1 MLLNPIANLIP
12 WLPEAIKTAVTVAIY
27 ALYDLFNAA
36 GKFIVDAYNE
46 YAIFTLHVVIIALYG
61 KHLFSKDV
69 KTRYHAALK
78 TIGEHKPKET
88 HFNDESY
95 TKVIKAKKEHDG
107 IVATLYSLSAL
118 VLSILIT
125 NILVPNFY
133 QFAITERSEQNAYSN
148 KRSTNR
154 SPYNSYIKNLTIIH
168 EPNTFPLTL
177 TRQHESSKAMKKK
190 SLNVYHLSATENTL
204 RKMPKFN
211 PYQTGHGVIGDTK
224 YNRRKT
230 KRDLRK
236 LIDES

>member
-1 MLLNPIANLIP
+1 MSKRYPPIFNVILFAVAVIFMLLNPISNMVP

-78 TIGEHKPKET
+78 TIGEYKPKET
-88 HFNDESY
+88 HFGDESY
-95 TKVIKAKKEHDG
+95 TKVIKAAKEHDG
-107 IVATLYSLSAL
+107 IVAKLYSLSAL

-133 QFAITERSEQNAYSN
+133 QFAISQCWGI
-148 KRSTNR
+148 
-154 SPYNSYIKNLTIIH
+154 NSSDTTMIGAACFGTTIIAPVIIGCIILLSLIFSIPKLAYVPR
-168 EPNTFPLTL
+168 PNL
-177 TRQHESSKAMKKK
+177 
-190 SLNVYHLSATENTL
+190 
-204 RKMPKFN
+204 
-211 PYQTGHGVIGDTK
+211 D
-224 YNRRKT
+224 
-230 KRDLRK
+230 D
-236 LIDES
+236 